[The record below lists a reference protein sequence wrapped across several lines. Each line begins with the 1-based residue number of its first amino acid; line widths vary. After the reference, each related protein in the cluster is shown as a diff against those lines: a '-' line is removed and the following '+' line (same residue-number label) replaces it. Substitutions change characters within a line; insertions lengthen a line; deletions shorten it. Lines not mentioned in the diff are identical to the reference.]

1 MKSLLSS
8 CHTLSVLA
16 ALALLALPGI
26 SAAIELSTAV
36 NRTLEASP
44 ELQLYPYHVRSL
56 DAQALQA
63 GLKPNPRL
71 NAELENVFG
80 TGANRFL
87 TNSEITLS
95 LSQLIE
101 LGNKPEKRVAV
112 VDRKAAA
119 IQHEYAVKRL
129 DVVAAM
135 MRDYYNSLRLQRLID
150 WNQQRIKAE
159 QAAVAVI
166 EHRARAGVVGKADV
180 MRMQLRLAKSEARQ
194 ADLKAQHAQSLRKLA
209 ANWTDE
215 PDFSAVDGELSHT
228 PALPNASI
236 LQDAVQ
242 TTPDYLLAQAQ
253 ARINEARLSLA
264 EAEAQADVTVAA
276 GLRRQEGSND
286 NALLFSFSMPLQWN
300 NKNQGNIASA
310 QAQYQE
316 KLASQEILRTRLEV
330 ALGRIHSAMKNN
342 LAQLKR
348 LDADLRPVADSLL
361 SEVKRGYQLGQYGV
375 LQWVDAQQELFNVE
389 RQVIEAQ
396 HAVHLQ
402 FLELERLSGASL
414 ITAAADKE

>member
-1 MKSLLSS
+1 MKLLSLKY
-8 CHTLSVLA
+8 HNLVVLA
-16 ALALLALPGI
+16 LFLFAVPAVAT
-26 SAAIELSTAV
+26 AIDLSTAV
-36 NRTLEASP
+36 NRTLTASP
-44 ELQLYPYHVRSL
+44 ELQLYPYHVRAL

-87 TNSEITLS
+87 TNGELTLS

-101 LGNKPEKRVAV
+101 LGNKPEKRVDV
-112 VDRKAAA
+112 IDRKAAA
-119 IQHEYAVKRL
+119 VQHDYAIKRL

-135 MRDYYNSLRLQRLID
+135 MRDYYNSLQLQQLID
-150 WNQQRIKAE
+150 WIQQRIRTE

-166 EHRARAGVVGKADV
+166 ERRARAGVVGEADV

-194 ADLKAQHAQSLRKLA
+194 AELQAQHAQSLKKLA
-209 ANWTDE
+209 ANWSDDA
-215 PDFSAVDGELSHT
+215 DFSAVDGELGRT
-228 PALPNASI
+228 PALPDASI
-236 LQDAVQ
+236 LHEALN

-253 ARINEARLSLA
+253 TRINEARLSLA
-264 EAEAQADVTVAA
+264 QARSRADVTVGA
-276 GLRRQEGSND
+276 GIRRQEGRND

-316 KLASQEILRTRLEV
+316 KLANQEILRTRLEI
-330 ALGRIHSAMKNN
+330 ALRRIHSAMQNN
-342 LAQLKR
+342 LAQLER
-348 LDADLRPVADSLL
+348 LDTDLRPVAEGLL
-361 SEVKRGYQLGQYGV
+361 AEVKRGYQLGQYDV
-375 LQWVDAQQELFNVE
+375 LQWVDAQQELFNVD

-414 ITAAADKE
+414 IALAADKE

>member
-1 MKSLLSS
+1 MKLLSLKYHS
-8 CHTLSVLA
+8 HAVLA
-16 ALALLALPGI
+16 LFLFAVPAVAT
-26 SAAIELSTAV
+26 AIDLSTAV

-44 ELQLYPYHVRSL
+44 ELQLYPYHVRAL

-87 TNSEITLS
+87 TNSELSLS

-101 LGNKPEKRVAV
+101 LGNKPEKRVDV
-112 VDRKAAA
+112 IDQKAAA
-119 IQHEYAVKRL
+119 VQHDYARKRL

-135 MRDYYNSLRLQRLID
+135 MRDYYNSLQLQQLID
-150 WNQQRIKAE
+150 WIQQRIRTE
-159 QAAVAVI
+159 QAALAVI
-166 EHRARAGVVGKADV
+166 ERRARAGVVGEADV

-194 ADLKAQHAQSLRKLA
+194 AELQAQHAQSLKKLA
-209 ANWTDE
+209 ANWADDA
-215 PDFSAVDGELSHT
+215 DFSAVDGELSRT
-228 PALPNASI
+228 PALPDASR
-236 LQDAVQ
+236 LHEALN

-253 ARINEARLSLA
+253 TRINEARLSLA
-264 EAEAQADVTVAA
+264 QARSRADVTVGA
-276 GLRRQEGSND
+276 GIRRQEGRND

-316 KLASQEILRTRLEV
+316 KLANQEILRTRLEI
-330 ALGRIHSAMKNN
+330 ALRRIHSAMQNN
-342 LAQLKR
+342 LAQLER
-348 LDADLRPVADSLL
+348 LDTDLRPVAEGLL
-361 SEVKRGYQLGQYGV
+361 AEVKRGYQLGQYDV
-375 LQWVDAQQELFNVE
+375 LQWVDAQQELFNVD

-414 ITAAADKE
+414 IASTADKE

>member
-1 MKSLLSS
+1 MKLLSLKYHS
-8 CHTLSVLA
+8 LAVLA
-16 ALALLALPGI
+16 LFLFAVPGV
-26 SAAIELSTAV
+26 ATAIDLSTAV

-44 ELQLYPYHVRSL
+44 ELQLYPYHVRAL

-87 TNSEITLS
+87 TNSELTLS

-101 LGNKPEKRVAV
+101 LGNKPEKRVDV
-112 VDRKAAA
+112 IDRKAAA
-119 IQHEYAVKRL
+119 VQHDYATKRL

-135 MRDYYNSLRLQRLID
+135 MRDYYNSLQLQQLLD
-150 WNQQRIKAE
+150 WIQQRIRTE

-166 EHRARAGVVGKADV
+166 ERRARAGVVGEADV

-194 ADLKAQHAQSLRKLA
+194 AELQAKHAQSLKKLA
-209 ANWTDE
+209 ANWADDA
-215 PDFSAVDGELSHT
+215 DFSAVDGELSRT
-228 PALPNASI
+228 PALPDASI
-236 LQDAVQ
+236 LHEALN

-253 ARINEARLSLA
+253 TRINEARLSLA
-264 EAEAQADVTVAA
+264 QAQSRADITLGA
-276 GLRRQEGSND
+276 GIRRQEGRND

-316 KLASQEILRTRLEV
+316 KLANQEILRTRLEI
-330 ALGRIHSAMKNN
+330 ALRRIHSAMQNN
-342 LAQLKR
+342 LAQLDR
-348 LDADLRPVADSLL
+348 LDTDLRPVAEGLL
-361 SEVKRGYQLGQYGV
+361 AEVKRGYQLGQYDV
-375 LQWVDAQQELFNVE
+375 LQWVDAQQELFNVD

-414 ITAAADKE
+414 IASAADKE